1 MHHLT
6 KTVNETASFDA
17 WMIKQKHHL
26 VAHTANSA
34 NINPRSTSGSRE
46 KEMTIIPS
54 QNASSALFSH
64 VTLKEPY
71 TVTLTISTSFST
83 FSSLSSAI
91 VSFYVLQWCRQRY
104 PVFSTHATDAQ
115 HSHMEILSAQTG
127 TACVRER
134 QSLICTHTTY
144 SGDGSVVRG
153 GHTHQSEPVLSHLHT
168 HSAPSISLIDGLFRL
183 CFTLIHACT
192 HTLHSPPQMP
202 HTAQYPALSSIL
214 RHTHRHSSSHNI
226 FFSSQDMVFIAL
238 SLSFACIV
246 SVCAHTIFPHVAA
259 QLSAQSNLCGGDT
272 HTRMGASSDAN
283 SAHTHST
290 HTSELFLISLTH
302 AQTDPHTCTHQPHT
316 HTLIPQRETHT
327 VVAVQHTMHIS
338 SVIHATHLS
347 VLHYKHLLHVL
358 LTHAFVQDFCICTF
372 TWAAETYHGD
382 ISHTTFTPHIGKA
395 SNSISTHTHTQRERE
410 REQRRKKENNK
421 KR

>member
-1 MHHLT
+1 MCC
-6 KTVNETASFDA
+6 NGADSD
-17 WMIKQKHHL
+17 I
-26 VAHTANSA
+26 
-34 NINPRSTSGSRE
+34 
-46 KEMTIIPS
+46 
-54 QNASSALFSH
+54 
-64 VTLKEPY
+64 
-71 TVTLTISTSFST
+71 
-83 FSSLSSAI
+83 LSSAPTPQM
-91 VSFYVLQWCRQRY
+91 L
-104 PVFSTHATDAQ
+104 ST
-115 HSHMEILSAQTG
+115 SHMEILSAQTG

-283 SAHTHST
+283 SAHTDT
-290 HTSELFLISLTH
+290 ALIRVNSFSSLS
-302 AQTDPHTCTHQPHT
+302 
-316 HTLIPQRETHT
+316 HTLRLILIHAHINRIHTLLFHRETHT

-358 LTHAFVQDFCICTF
+358 LTHALVQDFCCICTF

-382 ISHTTFTPHIGKA
+382 PSHTIHT
-395 SNSISTHTHTQRERE
+395 THW
-410 REQRRKKENNK
+410 KSL
-421 KR
+421 